1 MTDLTPFVDLVPQDH
16 GLCVLSTLRADGS
29 VQASVINAGVLA
41 HPLTGDAVVGL
52 VAAGG
57 SRKLDHM
64 RADPRV
70 TIVIRAGWQWAAVE
84 GTAELVGPDD
94 PRHEIDA
101 EALRQ
106 LLQDVFR
113 AAGGAHDD
121 WDEYDRVMAEERRT
135 VVLISPARAYSNP
148 TR

>member
-1 MTDLTPFVDLVPQDH
+1 VPDLTPFVDLVPQDH
-16 GLCVLSTLRADGS
+16 GLCVLSTLRSDGS
-29 VQASVINAGVLA
+29 IQASVINAGVLA
-41 HPLTGDAVVGL
+41 HPLTGDPVVGL

-70 TIVIRAGWQWAAVE
+70 TIVIRTGWQWAAAE

-94 PRHEIDA
+94 PRREIDA

-106 LLQDVFR
+106 LLQNVFR
-113 AAGGAHDD
+113 SAGGTHDD
-121 WDEYDRVMAEERRT
+121 WDEYDRAMAEERRT
-135 VVLISPARAYSNP
+135 VVLIRPARVYGNP